1 MSPEAAPIAEHQR
14 QLSAL
19 AELSLVMAQD
29 AQAASSSAANTI
41 EFARI
46 TEAFCKAGRCMRMC
60 IALSMRLSRPE
71 RIAPARQARPLDLDL
86 DAELDAELDEDLD
99 DWDDDDFD
107 EPLERETLY
116 DRLPSGDVPTQIAAV
131 ARTLASAAKAFP
143 GPLAERYRAR
153 CEALAA
159 ESVAALPNTGSPLR
173 RPDSGTVILLD
184 RAPTRSRGPPGRD

>member
-1 MSPEAAPIAEHQR
+1 MSPETALIAEHQR

-19 AELSLVMAQD
+19 AELSLTMAQD
-29 AQAASSSAANTI
+29 AQAASSSAANPT

-71 RIAPARQARPLDLDL
+71 RIVPASQARTLDV
-86 DAELDAELDEDLD
+86 DAELDAELEEDLD
-99 DWDDDDFD
+99 DWDEDFD
-107 EPLERETLY
+107 DPLERESLY
-116 DRLPSGDVPTQIAAV
+116 DRLPAGDVPTQIAAV

-153 CEALAA
+153 CDTVIAQLAA
-159 ESVAALPNTGSPLR
+159 
-173 RPDSGTVILLD
+173 RPPPDGGTVVRLNP
-184 RAPTRSRGPPGRD
+184 RHAPADSRGPPPPT